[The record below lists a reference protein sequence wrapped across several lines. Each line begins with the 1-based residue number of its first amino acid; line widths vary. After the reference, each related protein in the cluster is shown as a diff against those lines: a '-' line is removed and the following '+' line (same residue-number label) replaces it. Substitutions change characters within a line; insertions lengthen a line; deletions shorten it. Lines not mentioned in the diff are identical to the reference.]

1 MQIKTKLALGCLLSI
16 NGISYKIRHVFQ
28 KKPGSF
34 SRLNEADN
42 GDWPCDSHE
51 PQFVK
56 VLKGYNGK
64 LYLYMGHARLQHGH
78 KSVMHL
84 NAKVTK
90 FGRVSGSNRWLRV
103 PVNFPAVPSA
113 ATAIRVKTTKRKRR
127 NRAQIMAKN
136 RIMNPTPIDQ
146 TEELILE
153 LFDVKNGTS
162 DLGKMEPTK

>member
-34 SRLNEADN
+34 SRLKEADN
-42 GDWPCDSHE
+42 GDWPCDSYE

-56 VLKGYNGK
+56 VLKGYSGK
-64 LYLYMGHARLQHGH
+64 LYLYMSHARLQHGH

-84 NAKVTK
+84 HAEVTK

-103 PVNFPAVPSA
+103 PVNFPEVPSA
-113 ATAIRVKTTKRKRR
+113 TTAIRVKMTKRKRANQTPIAAE
-127 NRAQIMAKN
+127 NRTI
-136 RIMNPTPIDQ
+136 NPTPLDQ